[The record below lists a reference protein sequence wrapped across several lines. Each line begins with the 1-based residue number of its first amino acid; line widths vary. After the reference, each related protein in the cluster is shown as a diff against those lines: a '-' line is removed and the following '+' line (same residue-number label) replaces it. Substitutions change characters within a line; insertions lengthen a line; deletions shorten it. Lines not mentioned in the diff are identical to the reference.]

1 MTADGS
7 LFQFSAGLWFLLAG
21 VWFAGV
27 GAAIYLVVR
36 LESRRGPR

>member
-7 LFQFSAGLWFLLAG
+7 LFQISFGLWFVLAG

-27 GAAIYLVVR
+27 AAAIYLVVR

>member
-7 LFQFSAGLWFLLAG
+7 LFQLSFGLWFVLAG

-27 GAAIYLVVR
+27 AAAIYLVVR

>member
-7 LFQFSAGLWFLLAG
+7 LFQFSAGLWFVLAG

-27 GAAIYLVVR
+27 AAAIYLVVR
-36 LESRRGPR
+36 LESRKP

>member
-7 LFQFSAGLWFLLAG
+7 LFQLSFGLWFLLAG

-27 GAAIYLVVR
+27 AAAIYLVVR